1 MRKLI
6 FLALSL
12 SGIVVDAQVGRVGI
26 NTDSP
31 KATLHVVGKQPAAQA
46 EGIVFPHA
54 SQAEI
59 NTWQGMGNLEIGT
72 TVYNTDQRCLETW
85 NGIKWYNHCGGR
97 SATPPGPP
105 TPPTTPGPILPAPAP
120 PATLPSFPAG
130 LELGDSGY
138 YIASIYDDNYLPY
151 NGNFGPAQFGVFN
164 PDGHDATNPSPSY
177 PSENVVIDVQ
187 GRLDN
192 TGIEVGIPIKSAT
205 GTSITIPAFSVYSK
219 VAAGLTQNNIE
230 TEIELHI
237 PAQTFR
243 FGSVFVGDRRYV
255 KAILRAKDPNK
266 PLLVKKLD
274 MNIGNGADYRGVP
287 LAEFKYFSDNSR
299 ANVKTF
305 YFNAVTGIPD
315 LNFNNSQDALSG
327 MYSGQFMHRFI
338 YVPAYG
344 MDGKVWLSNNLG
356 AAYANL
362 DDYLNFNPGKQAE
375 SPTDH
380 KAYGSLFQW
389 GRLYAPDNQGLL
401 GHELVNWISGFGGQP
416 KIPSLNWFT
425 NIGNRMLT
433 HVEYCPVGFK
443 TPSTDDWKAYASAL
457 VNDTSGTTTTGYN
470 EFHVDLALRLTQ
482 PDERQSHKGDS
493 FLAPGAEG
501 HYSTTTNDI
510 PNQQIRILRFNRAVF
525 ETYWPRNRSAGLSV
539 RCIKR

>member
-1 MRKLI
+1 MRKLV

-97 SATPPGPP
+97 SVIPPGPP
-105 TPPTTPGPILPAPAP
+105 TPPITPGPILPAPAP

-151 NGNFGPAQFGVFN
+151 TQNVGPAQFGVSN

-187 GRLDN
+187 GRLDH
-192 TGIEVGIPIKSAT
+192 TGIEVGIPIKSVT
-205 GTSITIPAFSVYSK
+205 GTSVTIPAFSVYSK

-237 PAQTFR
+237 PAQTFT
-243 FGSVFVGDRRYV
+243 FGSGSWGDRRFV
-255 KAILRAKDPNK
+255 KAILRAKDPHK

-287 LAEFKYFSDNSR
+287 LAEFKYFSDNSH

-344 MDGKVWLSNNLG
+344 LDGKVWLSNNLG

-362 DDYLNFNPGKQAE
+362 DDYLSFNPGKQAE
-375 SPTDH
+375 SPTDY

-389 GRLYAPDNQGLL
+389 GRVSAPDNHGLL
-401 GHELVNWISGFGGQP
+401 GHELVNWTSLTTGQP
-416 KIPSLNWFT
+416 KIPSLSWST
-425 NIGNRMLT
+425 DSSNRMFT

-443 TPSTDDWKAYASAL
+443 NT
-457 VNDTSGTTTTGYN
+457 
-470 EFHVDLALRLTQ
+470 
-482 PDERQSHKGDS
+482 
-493 FLAPGAEG
+493 
-501 HYSTTTNDI
+501 
-510 PNQQIRILRFNRAVF
+510 
-525 ETYWPRNRSAGLSV
+525 
-539 RCIKR
+539 

>member
-97 SATPPGPP
+97 SATPPGPL

-151 NGNFGPAQFGVFN
+151 TQNVGPAQFGVSN

-187 GRLDN
+187 GRLDH
-192 TGIEVGIPIKSAT
+192 TGIEVGIPIKSVT
-205 GTSITIPAFSVYSK
+205 GTSVTIPAFSVYSK

-237 PAQTFR
+237 PAQTFT
-243 FGSVFVGDRRYV
+243 FGSGSVTWGHRRFV

-287 LAEFKYFSDNSR
+287 LAEFKYFSDNSH

-375 SPTDH
+375 SSDDY

-389 GRLYAPDNQGLL
+389 GRVSAPVNHGLL
-401 GHELVNWISGFGGQP
+401 GHELVNWTSITTGQP
-416 KIPSLNWFT
+416 KIPSLSWSTDSSNQMF
-425 NIGNRMLT
+425 T

-443 TPSTDDWKAYASAL
+443 TPSTDDWKAYAKAL
-457 VNDTSGTTTTGYN
+457 VNGSGISGGS
-470 EFHVDLALRLTQ
+470 EFVQDLALRLTNAGARFRLSGHTFSGARI
-482 PDERQSHKGDS
+482 DGD
-493 FLAPGAEG
+493 
-501 HYSTTTNDI
+501 YSTTTIDMSASGG
-510 PNQQIRILRFNRAVF
+510 IRMLYFSNNTFSTFWPAERSRA
-525 ETYWPRNRSAGLSV
+525 LSV
-539 RCIKR
+539 RCVKQ